1 MEQNQSN
8 PTSNELIKYI
18 SKYIK
23 LTEEE
28 TNAILKDLDIRFYKK
43 GDILIKEGEVPE
55 LCYFIFKGCVRQ
67 YFNKDGEER
76 TTEFYTE
83 GQPIAVFQGTNGNK
97 KSPFYLSCLED
108 CVMSVGPIVSEDTDI
123 DPRFIN
129 LCKTAAEDELC
140 RTQETLAIYRLSNP
154 EERYLDLMKTKP
166 ELIERVPQYYL
177 ASYLGIKPESL
188 SRIRKRLTKKA

>member
-1 MEQNQSN
+1 MEETQSI
-8 PTSNELIKYI
+8 PSGSELIKYL
-18 SKYIK
+18 SKYIN
-23 LTEEE
+23 LTEAE
-28 TNAILKDLDIRFYKK
+28 TSAILKDLDIRIYKK
-43 GDILIKEGEVPE
+43 GHLLIKEGEVPE

-67 YFNKDGEER
+67 YFNIDGEER

-108 CVMSVGPIVSEDTDI
+108 CVMSVGPIVPGDTDI
-123 DPRFIN
+123 DPRFIT
-129 LCKTAAEDELC
+129 LCKTAAEDELY
-140 RTQETLAIYRLSNP
+140 RTQETLSMYRLTNP
-154 EERYLDLMKTKP
+154 EERYLELMRTKP